1 MLNDQIIVLIVLA
14 FVIFALIR
22 EMHRPGIILLTALT
36 IFLLA
41 GIVETREAISGFSNQ
56 GVLIIAL
63 LFMISEG
70 VKASGILKAI
80 SDKFLPGERK
90 KYPRL
95 YFSILAPIGTIS
107 AILNNTP
114 IVLIFAPVIKNWSER
129 LKMNPSLFLMPL
141 SFITILGGTMTI
153 IGTSTNLLVH
163 GLLLENNMN
172 GLGFFETGRV
182 GIFLFVAGLLYLVF
196 FSKRLLKGIENNE
209 SFRVEKQFFF
219 EAKIHKD
226 FDQSGKEYATLKEG
240 ILKDINMMAVI
251 RDGKYIQDYSD
262 LIITENDKLLLNTS
276 LVMLETLRS
285 IRGLSLYKLEQ
296 AYRHHKNSKLE
307 TVEAMLS
314 PRFPGIGKR
323 LSETDFLNRYNSVV
337 LAIYRNG
344 DQIYQEVDN
353 VRLKEGDTLLLLT
366 DKNFVPGWSESQVF
380 YLLSHKGDIQF
391 NIDRPKAVLTY
402 LLLALLLGGAI
413 LTTSLDVFENTAMNP
428 LLVAAMVML
437 LMVWFNILP
446 SRRYTKAVNW
456 DILITIAASIGISNA
471 IQSSGLSGTIA
482 SFILNH
488 LMILGPIGLLLITYI
503 ITAIITE
510 VVTNNAA
517 AALIF
522 PIALSIAQ
530 LSGLD
535 PRPFVITICIA
546 ASASFISPIGYQ
558 TNLIVQSIG
567 QYKYSEFSR
576 LGLPLSILVMI
587 ITVFVV
593 PLLWRF

>member
-1 MLNDQIIVLIVLA
+1 MLADQIIVLIVLA

-22 EMHRPGIILLTALT
+22 EMHRPGIILLTALA

-41 GIVETREAISGFSNQ
+41 GIVETKEAISGFSNQ

-70 VKASGILKAI
+70 VKVSGILKAI
-80 SDKFLPGERK
+80 SDKFLPKERK

-95 YFSILAPIGTIS
+95 YLSILAPIGTIS

-129 LKMNPSLFLMPL
+129 LKMDPSRFLMPL

-163 GLLLENNMN
+163 GLLLENKME

-182 GIFLFVAGLLYLVF
+182 GIFIFIAGLIYLVF
-196 FSKRLLKGIENNE
+196 FSRGLLKGIGNNE
-209 SFRVEKQFFF
+209 GFKAEKQFFF
-219 EAKIHKD
+219 EAKINPD
-226 FDQSGKEYATLKEG
+226 FAQVGREYSALKEG

-251 RDGKYIQDYSD
+251 RGGKYIQDYSD
-262 LIITENDKLLLNTS
+262 LIITGDDKLLLNTS

-285 IRGLSLYKLEQ
+285 IKGLSLHKLEQ
-296 AYRHHKNSKLE
+296 AYRHHKNSRLE

-314 PRFPGIGKR
+314 PRFPGIGKK
-323 LSETDFLNRYNSVV
+323 LSDTDFLNRYNSVV

-366 DKNFVPGWSESQVF
+366 DENFVSGWSESQVF
-380 YLLSHKGDIQF
+380 YLLSHKGEIQF
-391 NIDRPKAVLTY
+391 NIDRKKAVLTY
-402 LLLALLLGGAI
+402 ALLGLLLGGAI

-428 LLVAAMVML
+428 LLVAALVML
-437 LMVWFNILP
+437 MMVWFNILP

-456 DILITIAASIGISNA
+456 DILITIASSIGISQA
-471 IQSSGLSGTIA
+471 IQSSGLSETIA
-482 SFILNH
+482 GFILNN
-488 LMILGPIGLLLITYI
+488 LMIIGPVGLLLIIYI

-522 PIALSIAQ
+522 PIALSISQ
-530 LSGLD
+530 ISGLD

-567 QYKYSEFSR
+567 QYKYRDFSR
-576 LGLPLSILVMI
+576 LGLPLSILVMV
-587 ITVFVV
+587 ITVFIV
-593 PLLWRF
+593 PLLWEF